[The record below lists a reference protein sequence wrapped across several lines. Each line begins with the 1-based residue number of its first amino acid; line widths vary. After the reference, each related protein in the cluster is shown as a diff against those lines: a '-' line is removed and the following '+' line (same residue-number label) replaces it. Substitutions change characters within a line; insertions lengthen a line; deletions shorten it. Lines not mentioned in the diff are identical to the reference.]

1 MSTKAS
7 NPERTAFQGDPDLH
21 STPDLHSPREDPQ
34 GGDISQKS
42 TSKQHSHHLQ
52 VAEAIAAA
60 AKAIQECQKE
70 PSQDAPSKSSS
81 SIPDRPW
88 PIDKLV
94 NDAEFAALPGSIR
107 SSLVTSADFSNGL
120 TYIPSIEPK
129 FCDDKHTAFE
139 YIEVFA
145 DSEGF
150 AVSYKQKG
158 DKYQFSCN
166 HDKVYTQS
174 HKRPCPDD
182 EVANP
187 HSGLTYDACPFNV
200 AVSMHDGSGVW
211 AVNVVYGE
219 HNHGPVGRAASA
231 KKRRYTYF
239 QKTLHFDNSHLKL
252 TDQPLSSLEKSTASD
267 EPESSEMLKGLVGAL
282 TFDNALLED
291 QLDEHG
297 NVTHLFWTSKDCVDM
312 LQQFPEVLF
321 INTSKS
327 PGMPVL
333 VHITGITA
341 FNTTFEVGYAFIN
354 SAGLDDFRWV
364 LYCLKDVMCKHLE
377 KDYTP
382 SAVITYRDPMLLT
395 AVDHVFE
402 NTSQICVTQLM
413 LDVHRQCD
421 AAFETVDDRTGFMT
435 RFRELVDSETPD
447 IYVYNESDFLKTYA
461 HTHILVSVMDHW
473 LCYKTKFVRA
483 WADQHMHFNNYSMG
497 KAEAAQAELK
507 KVVEESNGDML
518 KIYYK
523 IKDILKQKKSEY
535 EQLVLNETQR
545 CPAKYFVS
553 FYDDVRF
560 KVSTHALDMIKE
572 QHEMYLEAVSVKEPL
587 HRCTRVFTT
596 TTGLPCK
603 HTLSRPV
610 VMDDLHPHWWLTKQ
624 KVIKNTLSQSDRLA
638 NDLTTKLDRTFGIVR
653 EHFMHFSS
661 LEAREFMLA
670 NMIKYFSKAGVSSVD
685 SRLLNGLPSSL
696 ATSHAS
702 ARATSPVS
710 GLSPSIV
717 HGSGAKIFTHSDT
730 LKSEVEGSS
739 SSLREGLVASTRTK
753 DESRSSVVLGDEVRG
768 IENKADKYGQI
779 LETSPITMRRCG
791 KCNKIGHNART
802 CGQRVSLRGV

>member
-1 MSTKAS
+1 MSTKTS
-7 NPERTAFQGDPDLH
+7 NAERTAFQSDPHLLSARDL
-21 STPDLHSPREDPQ
+21 PPPGEDLQ
-34 GGDISQKS
+34 GGDISQK
-42 TSKQHSHHLQ
+42 TTLTQNSHHLKS
-52 VAEAIAAA
+52 AIAAA

-70 PSQDAPSKSSS
+70 SSQDTPNQSYSSLT
-81 SIPDRPW
+81 DRPW

-107 SSLVTSADFSNGL
+107 NSLVTSADFSNGL

-129 FCDDKHTAFE
+129 VFDDKQTAFE
-139 YIEVFA
+139 YIKTFA

-150 AVSYKQKG
+150 AVSYNQAG
-158 DKYQFSCN
+158 DKYQFSCD
-166 HDKVYTQS
+166 HDKVFTKS

-182 EVANP
+182 EVANNN
-187 HSGLTYDACPFNV
+187 SGSTDDTCPFDLT
-200 AVSMHDGSGVW
+200 VSMRDGSGHW
-211 AVNVVYGE
+211 AVTVGYGE
-219 HNHGPVGRAASA
+219 HNHGPVGRAALA

-239 QKTLHFDNSHLKL
+239 QKTLHFDGALLKSVDQHLPSIDKSA
-252 TDQPLSSLEKSTASD
+252 SSDGIENT
-267 EPESSEMLKGLVGAL
+267 EMLKGLVGAL

-297 NVTHLFWTSKDCVDM
+297 NVTHLFWTSKNCVDM

-341 FNTTFEVGYAFIN
+341 FNTTFEVGYAFVN
-354 SAGLDDFRWV
+354 SAGLEDLRWV

-382 SAVITYRDPMLLT
+382 SAVITYREPMLLT
-395 AVDHVFE
+395 AVDQVFE
-402 NTSQICVTQLM
+402 NTSQICVTQLI
-413 LDVHRQCD
+413 LDVNQQCD
-421 AAFETVDDRTGFMT
+421 AAFDNVEDRKAFMT

-447 IYVYNESDFLKTYA
+447 IYVYNESHFRKTYA
-461 HTHILVSVMDHW
+461 HTQILDSVMNHW

-497 KAEAAQAELK
+497 KAEVAQAELK
-507 KVVEESNGDML
+507 KVVDESTGDML

-523 IKDILKQKKSEY
+523 IKDILKRKKNEY
-535 EQLVLNETQR
+535 EELVLNETQR

-560 KVSTHALDMIKE
+560 KVSIHALDMIKD
-572 QHEMYLEAVSVKEPL
+572 QHEMYLEAMSVKEPL

-624 KVIKNTLSQSDRLA
+624 KVVKNTLSQSDRLA
-638 NDLTTKLDRTFGIVR
+638 NDLTTKLDRTFGFVR

-685 SRLLNGLPSSL
+685 SRLLNGLPSTL

-702 ARATSPVS
+702 AGFSSPGS

-717 HGSGAKIFTHSDT
+717 HGSSAKAAINPETI
-730 LKSEVEGSS
+730 KSEVSS
-739 SSLREGLVASTRTK
+739 SSQEVLTASTRTK
-753 DESRSSVVLGDEVRG
+753 DEDRSSVEVG
-768 IENKADKYGQI
+768 YEVKGMDSKADKYGQI
-779 LETSPITMRRCG
+779 SDLSPVTMRRCG